1 MVPFVLTFIS
11 TFGTLGVKVALLKL
25 MTMATIGDDT
35 IKRLAMGKWDNK
47 VTHQIDQDRRLGCML
62 FLATVSGG
70 HDLTEP
76 RLPQVPIN
84 QNLCI

>member
-35 IKRLAMGKWDNK
+35 IKRLAKAK
-47 VTHQIDQDRRLGCML
+47 AEESVTDQIDQGGRLGCML
-62 FLATVSGG
+62 LLASVSGG

-76 RLPQVPIN
+76 SLPQV
-84 QNLCI
+84 